1 MTGGGRGQSSRSR
14 HGGRSVARLAA
25 VQALYQ
31 IEISAADPDDVVD
44 EIVRRRPD
52 GDDAAGL
59 PMAPDH
65 DLFADLVRGTCARR
79 AEVDPLIA
87 GALDENWTL
96 DRLELI
102 LRAVLRCGAFELL
115 SRLEVPAA
123 VVIDEYVEVA
133 GAFFERGEPGLVNGV
148 LDRLARDLRPTEL
161 ETRDDVA

>member
-1 MTGGGRGQSSRSR
+1 MTGGGSGQMSRSR
-14 HGGRSVARLAA
+14 HGRRSVARLAA

-31 IEISAADPDDVVD
+31 IEINATDPDDVV
-44 EIVRRRPD
+44 EEFSRQRPD
-52 GDDAAGL
+52 GDDEAGL
-59 PMAPDH
+59 PMAPDPE
-65 DLFADLVRGTCARR
+65 LFADLVRGTCARR

-87 GALDENWTL
+87 GALAENWTL
-96 DRLELI
+96 DRLELV

-115 SRLEVPAA
+115 SRPDVPAA

-161 ETRDDVA
+161 EARDDVA